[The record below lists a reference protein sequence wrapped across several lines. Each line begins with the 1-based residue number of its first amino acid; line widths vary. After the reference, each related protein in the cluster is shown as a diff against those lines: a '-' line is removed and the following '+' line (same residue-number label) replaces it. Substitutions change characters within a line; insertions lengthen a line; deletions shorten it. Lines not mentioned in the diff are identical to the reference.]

1 MNFREIDFEK
11 EITEQDIIDTIIQ
24 NNKIAVAMRSE
35 IKKIEQANEKYQL
48 NERKISNEKHEILD
62 NNDSEEVETNDF
74 EDEVDYYF
82 SLINSIYI
90 DNKLKEKMSEVLPSK
105 KNVNYK
111 RLIIRLKMELLK
123 NIKEIEELLEEEKD
137 ELTKSDLEEFKNEVI
152 INSKKMKIID
162 NLNSEKTEIEEEVE
176 ENNLF
181 FATTSSGNIRVLEE
195 IEAIPQEYYAGFV
208 GLFNSIKDGT
218 FKNVK
223 RFTNNNRIS
232 GICEVKDYKI
242 RVIFDRIGENDYAV
256 ISAFVK
262 KTDKDKGYLDALYL
276 KTEKY
281 LYQKE
286 EIKKNLDNKE
296 YRELNKT
303 YEKELFNRLENQ
315 AIDKNTF
322 RKG

>member
-1 MNFREIDFEK
+1 MEFRKINFEEK
-11 EITEQDIIDTIIQ
+11 VTEQDIIDTIIE
-24 NNKIAVAMRSE
+24 NGKIATAMKNE
-35 IKKIEQANEKYQL
+35 IKKINEANQKYQL
-48 NERKISNEKHEILD
+48 NEKDVNCKKEGILD
-62 NNDSEEVETNDF
+62 SDDNEEIESNDF
-74 EDEVDYYF
+74 EDEVDYYY
-82 SLINSIYI
+82 SLINSIFI
-90 DNKLKEKMSEVLPSK
+90 DDNLKETMKEALPSR

-111 RLIIRLKMELLK
+111 RLIIRLKMELLR

-152 INSKKMKIID
+152 VNSKKMEMID
-162 NLNSEKTEIEEEVE
+162 NLNNEKITEEEKIE

-195 IEAIPQEYYAGFV
+195 IEAIPQEYYANFL

-242 RVIFDRIGENDYAV
+242 RVVFDRIGKNDYAV
-256 ISAFVK
+256 ITAFVK
-262 KTDKDKGYLDALYL
+262 KTDRDKGYLDALYL
-276 KTEKY
+276 KSEKY

-286 EIKKNLDNKE
+286 NIKKNLENDE
-296 YRELNKT
+296 YRKLNKM
-303 YEKELFNRLENQ
+303 YEKELFNRLANI
-315 AIDKNTF
+315 AVDKNTF